1 MARRKNPAAVA
12 LSRLGAKKGG
22 VARAA
27 RLTPEER
34 SDSARRAVL
43 TRWAR
48 AKMGRDY
55 SVVKRTNMGRK
66 EELNQA
72 APATA
77 ATDTSDHALFALLQR
92 IKTTDDLNQIRQLS
106 DQLER
111 VIFHK
116 QFKQ

>member
-1 MARRKNPAAVA
+1 
-12 LSRLGAKKGG
+12 
-22 VARAA
+22 
-27 RLTPEER
+27 
-34 SDSARRAVL
+34 
-43 TRWAR
+43 
-48 AKMGRDY
+48 
-55 SVVKRTNMGRK
+55 MGRK